1 MTRPLENSSDA
12 DLQQRALSIA
22 TDREACVTES
32 LFRTRDA
39 LLLSQKT
46 ANDLSDQIRRLTV
59 WLVIFTVAI
68 FVLTGVLVW
77 TAFHAGFK

>member
-1 MTRPLENSSDA
+1 MTRPLENLSDA

-77 TAFHAGFK
+77 TAFRAGFK